1 MLFSFLATVFAGF
14 AGAGVAMI
22 LRLVFKDR
30 MPGWSVPA
38 AAGTMML
45 LANISSEYNWYNGT
59 VSALESG
66 FEVVETRQV
75 TSWYRP
81 WTYLR
86 PFTNSFVAVHPGSV
100 QSNDEVPGLRLM
112 SAFIF
117 ERWSPQ
123 IEMAMLIDCDQ
134 SRRAD
139 LIGNV
144 SFDEDGRPINAPWRD
159 VADDD
164 PFLQFA
170 CQDFG

>member
-1 MLFSFLATVFAGF
+1 
-14 AGAGVAMI
+14 
-22 LRLVFKDR
+22 
-30 MPGWSVPA
+30 
-38 AAGTMML
+38 
-45 LANISSEYNWYNGT
+45 
-59 VSALESG
+59 
-66 FEVVETRQV
+66 EVVETRQV

-100 QSNDEVPGLRLM
+100 QSNDEVPALRLM

-123 IEMAMLIDCDQ
+123 IEMAMLLDCDQ